1 MGPNM
6 SVSKSRNLEIWIVL
20 NSKKNTQL
28 NCIFAL
34 SMTNKHS
41 FRWQNPFKKECFVVD
56 HFKSKGGGGGAVTGQ
71 KSDPIFFVGTP
82 ENMQRAEE
90 FQMRLSISLK
100 GSVHPSIF
108 LSVCPFVHPSV
119 RLSVRMSVHNCFSK
133 IAKKRQKEAKKTLW
147 SHTDPITCPPALV
160 S

>member
-1 MGPNM
+1 M

-41 FRWQNPFKKECFVVD
+41 FLWQNPFKKECFVVD
-56 HFKSKGGGGGAVTGQ
+56 HFKSRGGGGAVTGQ

-90 FQMRLSISLK
+90 FQMRLSISLR
-100 GSVHPSIF
+100 GSVRPSVF
-108 LSVCPFVHPSV
+108 PYFCSSV

-133 IAKKRQKEAKKTLW
+133 TAKKRQKEGCEAKKTLW
-147 SHTDPITCPPALV
+147 SHTDPIICPPALV

>member
-56 HFKSKGGGGGAVTGQ
+56 HFKSKGRGAVTGQ

>member
-41 FRWQNPFKKECFVVD
+41 FLWQNPFKKECFVVD
-56 HFKSKGGGGGAVTGQ
+56 HFKSRGGRGGGHWPEKRSHLFCGNARKHATCGRV
-71 KSDPIFFVGTP
+71 SDASQHLFIRVCP
-82 ENMQRAEE
+82 
-90 FQMRLSISLK
+90 
-100 GSVHPSIF
+100 SVHISVC
-108 LSVCPFVHPSV
+108 LSVCPSIRPSV
-119 RLSVRMSVHNCFSK
+119 CPYVR
-133 IAKKRQKEAKKTLW
+133 
-147 SHTDPITCPPALV
+147 P
-160 S
+160 